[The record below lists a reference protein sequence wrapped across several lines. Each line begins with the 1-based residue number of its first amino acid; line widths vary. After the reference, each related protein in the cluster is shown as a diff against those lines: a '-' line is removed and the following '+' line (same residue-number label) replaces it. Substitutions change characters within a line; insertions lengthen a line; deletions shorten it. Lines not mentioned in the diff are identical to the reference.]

1 MKIFLASFLQKE
13 NFGSGKIISITAS
26 NKPKDIVVKEIYL
39 PVTPSQAMIDEYY
52 HLMEE
57 DKVKAGEFFRSSYTA
72 QLDKFVEAV
81 KKAAEEDSVTPMELL
96 PFEEGD
102 TLCSWERAQYTNYR
116 KILAP
121 FLEKLGYEVV
131 LN

>member
-1 MKIFLASFLQKE
+1 MKIYLASFMQPE
-13 NFGSGKIISITAS
+13 NFGCGNVISITS
-26 NKPKDIVVKEIYL
+26 SSKPRNIRVDGIFL
-39 PVTPSQAMIDEYY
+39 PLTPDSSVMNRYY
-52 HLMEE
+52 ELREE
-57 DKVKAGEFFRSSYTA
+57 DADAAGKYFIEQYTKQCQDFVDEVLVMIGDSS
-72 QLDKFVEAV
+72 
-81 KKAAEEDSVTPMELL
+81 AESVL
-96 PFEEGD
+96 PFKEGD